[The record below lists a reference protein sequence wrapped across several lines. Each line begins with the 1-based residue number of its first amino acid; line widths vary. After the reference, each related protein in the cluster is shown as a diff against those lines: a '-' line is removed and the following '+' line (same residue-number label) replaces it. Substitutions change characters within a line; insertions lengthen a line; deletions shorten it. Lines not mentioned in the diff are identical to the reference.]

1 MCRPSNLIQIRQKS
15 FADENSDNVVV
26 TLTWKGKK
34 TGVEIQIV
42 ELKNKEN
49 QHLSHFFLFG
59 RPRNVFLLEAIR
71 QSFID
76 SPDGGL
82 S

>member
-49 QHLSHFFLFG
+49 QHLSHFLLFG

>member
-49 QHLSHFFLFG
+49 QHLSHFLLFG
-59 RPRNVFLLEAIR
+59 RPKKVFLLEAIR